1 MSFNLKTLVVFDTN
15 TVRSLEAGDLAYRF
29 FSFGKSFEGLQK
41 LIEENNL
48 APYVTVAV
56 SELVI
61 EELKL
66 QKSKKYSEDIDKLKG
81 IATRLAGMPHVADG
95 SIQIPA
101 IEFDCKTYVEEEA
114 KKFIQ
119 SQSTKIIPIKDND
132 TNSMLRSMIGKVMQD
147 KVKAP
152 FKTTSGKDNK
162 IKDAGFKDNVIWESL
177 MHYEEVPNFDKILF
191 VTDDTG
197 YDGCEKEFIDKWNKH
212 IKIIKN
218 HTALEAELRT
228 DYGNYMQY
236 QKVYEFAGKEYF
248 DDYLKDLL
256 NPASFVQ
263 VDGEDLNIENYEIKE
278 HCLRVETAKDEEG
291 DFVSPIIISS
301 VAVFTTK
308 EGQKAEIQIIGR
320 TTLSDFEYM
329 DIEDTQFEPNIY

>member
-15 TVRSLEAGDLAYRF
+15 LIRSLEAGDLAYRF
-29 FSFGKSFEGLQK
+29 FSFGKSFEELQK
-41 LIEENNL
+41 LIGENNL
-48 APYVTVAV
+48 TPYVTVAV

-66 QKSKKYSEDIDKLKG
+66 QKSKKYVEDIERLKS

-132 TNSMLRSMIGKVMQD
+132 TNSMLRNMIGKVMQD

-177 MHYEEVPNFDKILF
+177 MHYGEVSNFDKILF

-236 QKVYEFAGKEYF
+236 HKVYEFAGKEYF

-256 NPASFVQ
+256 SPASFVQ
-263 VDGEDLNIENYEIKE
+263 LDGEELKIENYQISE
-278 HCLRVETAKDEEG
+278 HCLRVETDTDEEG
-291 DFVSPIIISS
+291 DYVSPIIHSS
-301 VAVFTTK
+301 VSVFTTK
-308 EGQKAEIQIIGR
+308 DGAKTEINVLAKTQ
-320 TTLSDFEYM
+320 LSDFETM
-329 DIEDTQFEPNIY
+329 EIEKTDFEPGIS

>member
-15 TVRSLEAGDLAYRF
+15 SVRSLEAGDLAYRF
-29 FSFGKSFEGLQK
+29 FSFGKSFEELQK
-41 LIEENNL
+41 LIGENNL

-66 QKSKKYSEDIDKLKG
+66 QKSKKYSEDIERLKS
-81 IATRLAGMPHVADG
+81 IATRLAGMPHIADG
-95 SIQIPA
+95 SIQIPTND
-101 IEFDCKTYVEEEA
+101 FDCKTYVEEEA
-114 KKFIQ
+114 KKFIEAQ
-119 SQSTKIIPIKDND
+119 SAKIIPIKDD
-132 TNSMLRSMIGKVMQD
+132 YTNAMLRSMIDKVMQD

-152 FKTTSGKDNK
+152 FKVTGKDNK

-263 VDGEDLNIENYEIKE
+263 VDGEDLSIENYEIKE
-278 HCLRVETAKDEEG
+278 HCLRVDTAIDEEG
-291 DFVSPIIISS
+291 EFVSPIIISS
-301 VAVFTTK
+301 ISVFTTK
-308 EGQKAEIQIIGR
+308 EGQKTEIKIAAK

-329 DIEDTQFEPNIY
+329 DIEETQFEPNIY

>member
-29 FSFGKSFEGLQK
+29 FSFGKSFEELQK
-41 LIEENNL
+41 LIAENNL

-66 QKSKKYSEDIDKLKG
+66 QKSKKYGEDIDRLKS

-101 IEFDCKTYVEEEA
+101 IDFDCKTYVEEEA
-114 KKFIQ
+114 KKFIEEQ
-119 SQSTKIIPIKDND
+119 SAKIIPIKDD
-132 TNSMLRSMIGKVMQD
+132 YTNSMLRSMIDKVMQD
-147 KVKAP
+147 KIKAP
-152 FKTTSGKDNK
+152 FKVTGKDNK

-236 QKVYEFAGKEYF
+236 HKIYEFAGKEYF

-256 NPASFVQ
+256 SPASFVQ
-263 VDGEDLNIENYEIKE
+263 VDGEDLKIENYQIKE
-278 HCLRVETAKDEEG
+278 HCLKVETGTDEEG
-291 DFVSPIIISS
+291 DFVSPIIHSAVS
-301 VAVFTTK
+301 VFTTK
-308 EGQKAEIQIIGR
+308 GDAKTEINVLAITQ
-320 TTLSDFEYM
+320 LSDFETM
-329 DIEDTQFEPNIY
+329 EIEKTDFEPSIS